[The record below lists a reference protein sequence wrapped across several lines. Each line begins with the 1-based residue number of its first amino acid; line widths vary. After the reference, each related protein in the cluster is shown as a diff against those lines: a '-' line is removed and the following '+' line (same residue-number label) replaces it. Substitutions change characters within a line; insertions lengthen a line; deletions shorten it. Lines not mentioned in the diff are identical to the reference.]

1 MAPDESGSNGDG
13 FFEMTVVCDGGVV
26 AVQVHQNR
34 RRSASLEAEP
44 LAKGYD
50 HRDWCHL
57 LERYSIAPTLT
68 DRA

>member
-1 MAPDESGSNGDG
+1 MAPDESGSNWDG
-13 FFEMTVVCDGGVV
+13 FFGVTVVCNGGVV

-50 HRDWCHL
+50 HLDWRHL
-57 LERYSIAPTLT
+57 LEQHGIAPTLA